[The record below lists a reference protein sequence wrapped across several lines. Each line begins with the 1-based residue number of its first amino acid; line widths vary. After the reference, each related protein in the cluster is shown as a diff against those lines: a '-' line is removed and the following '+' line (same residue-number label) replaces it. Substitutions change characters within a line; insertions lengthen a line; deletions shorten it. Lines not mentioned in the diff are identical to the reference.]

1 MSLYI
6 EKKKAKRSMRFK
18 QFVKKENL
26 ILTSYQQL
34 NKNWLIMQLKSKSS
48 ISHKSENNLISIHNI
63 KIHIK

>member
-1 MSLYI
+1 
-6 EKKKAKRSMRFK
+6 MRFK